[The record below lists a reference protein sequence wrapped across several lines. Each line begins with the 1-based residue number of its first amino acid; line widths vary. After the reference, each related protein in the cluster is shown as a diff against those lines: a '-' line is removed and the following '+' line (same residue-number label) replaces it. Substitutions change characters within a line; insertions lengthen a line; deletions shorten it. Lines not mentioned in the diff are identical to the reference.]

1 MVRHGPHDYFAL
13 EMSLLDRTLDL
24 FDRHK
29 YGIIGTLMLHTL
41 LLFVLNV
48 SKVRDRVPQEAPDP
62 ILLVMD
68 SDEPAPDQQQEQPGE
83 APLTPQ
89 QVTNLA
95 SNTTAETSPERSLSR
110 AAREQMAKSVE
121 KDLLDM
127 EKEEFDRLAQERK
140 AQGKEITVPE
150 LDPSKFDKNRYMD
163 KTPKPVKVEGL
174 TTVSYDLVGRT
185 DIVLDVPAYLCKGS
199 GKVVVRVA
207 VDRTGSV
214 TRAEVDAGAST
225 TVESCMVDN
234 ALASATGAR
243 FSSSSSAPQPQRGTI
258 TYIFLAQ

>member
-1 MVRHGPHDYFAL
+1 
-13 EMSLLDRTLDL
+13 MSLLDRTLDL

-41 LLFVLNV
+41 LLFFLNISNV
-48 SKVRDRVPQEAPDP
+48 QNHVAQEGPEP
-62 ILLVMD
+62 TLLTFESEEPEPTPEQQQ
-68 SDEPAPDQQQEQPGE
+68 SDEV
-83 APLTPQ
+83 PLTPQ

-95 SNTTAETSPERSLSR
+95 SNVTAETSPERSLSR
-110 AAREQMAKSVE
+110 SAQERMAKNVE

-127 EKEEFDRLAQERK
+127 EKEEFDRLAEERR

-174 TTVSYDLVGRT
+174 TTVSYDLVGRS
-185 DIVLDVPAYLCKGS
+185 DIRLEVPAYLCKGS

-207 VDRTGSV
+207 VDRTGNV
-214 TRAEVDAGAST
+214 TKAEVDAGVST
-225 TVESCMVDN
+225 TQTCMVEN
-234 ALASATGAR
+234 ALSSASSAR
-243 FSSSSSAPQPQRGTI
+243 FSSSASAPQPQRGTI
-258 TYIFLAQ
+258 TYVFLAQ